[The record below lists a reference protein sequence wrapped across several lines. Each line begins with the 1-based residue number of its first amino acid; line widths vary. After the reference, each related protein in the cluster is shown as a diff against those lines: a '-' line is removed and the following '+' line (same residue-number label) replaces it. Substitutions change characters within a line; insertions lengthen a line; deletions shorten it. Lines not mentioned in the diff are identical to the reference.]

1 MTGET
6 QAHHRVLIGIAL
18 AHDQPGLLGTVH
30 QLHRA
35 VVADQQ
41 DPVMSLSVLGGPWR
55 DVRVVEISDQ
65 RAVVD
70 MCQCTGELVEQRGSN
85 DPIVLECLVSIRR
98 PTPSSVCAL
107 LGTSTPPAAAG
118 VNVAVRHV

>member
-1 MTGET
+1 MRQCRRTIECRSGSRSRT
-6 QAHHRVLIGIAL
+6 ITR
-18 AHDQPGLLGTVH
+18 LLGAVD
-30 QLHRA
+30 LLDRA
-35 VVADQQ
+35 VVADQE

-85 DPIVLECLVSIRR
+85 DPIVLEYLRKH
-98 PTPSSVCAL
+98 PQAD
-107 LGTSTPPAAAG
+107 A
-118 VNVAVRHV
+118 